1 MQKKIGLVITYV
13 EHYII
18 SGIVGQTEEID
29 GNYMMVQNEKCLQYC
44 NILVKN
50 QLELLKTYQ
59 TSSIDVN

>member
-29 GNYMMVQNEKCLQYC
+29 GNYMMVQNEKCLQNC
-44 NILVKN
+44 DLLVKSK
-50 QLELLKTYQ
+50 L
-59 TSSIDVN
+59 